1 MRFRN
6 LPPGVGTG
14 NTKLK
19 FFSFLFIGRNLG
31 KKQQTKPTKKTQFLK
46 HVNTDILGVIMTT
59 ALQTEQ

>member
-31 KKQQTKPTKKTQFLK
+31 KNNKLNQQRKRNF
-46 HVNTDILGVIMTT
+46 
-59 ALQTEQ
+59 